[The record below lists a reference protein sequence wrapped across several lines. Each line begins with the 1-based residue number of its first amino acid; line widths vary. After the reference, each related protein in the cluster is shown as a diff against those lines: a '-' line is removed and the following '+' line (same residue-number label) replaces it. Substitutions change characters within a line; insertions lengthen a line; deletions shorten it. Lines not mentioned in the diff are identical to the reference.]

1 MRGVRLG
8 LVLAAAAW
16 FGGCASPAVRP
27 EPPVPPVEAHRKVF
41 AAPPAPKPLPPR
53 PAPAPAPEEPPRAP
67 VQPEQAE
74 AAPPP
79 PETTAD
85 PLALAREFVERGEF
99 AQARAIL
106 AGAESTPEARRLLGD
121 VLVALGRYPEAVAA
135 YAEAIPEDDDIAA
148 EPIRQAIRGV
158 LDAMGPEDLKRV
170 AAWCLFCPEG
180 GYARLRLARLA
191 LERGAEDEAL
201 ALLGEIEADFAGD
214 LLGRSAGALRRNI
227 EARRAVRPGTIGLLV
242 PLSGPLR
249 SFGQRAVRGAVLGA
263 GLFGDEDPGNR
274 IVLKDS
280 RADPNEA
287 RIQVE
292 ALAAEGAV
300 AAVGPLKG
308 DAAAAAAA
316 AARGLGLPLVTLTPA
331 EGVAGDGVFRMYLPE
346 AEEVRALVR
355 YAVAGL
361 GLRTFAI
368 LYPDTPTGRL
378 YRDRFW
384 DAVVAEGGEITG
396 VEAFAED
403 LASAGAAVEKLTGV
417 YGLTPEEIRARFLEE
432 ERLRL
437 ERERALWEALG
448 VTPAEAALEPQV
460 DEERLAEYKPKPIVD
475 FDAVFLPAPSL
486 TAAQVAPLLAF
497 HDVESV
503 RLLGI
508 RSWIYPKFLE
518 VGKDAVEGAVFAA
531 AFHPSRPE
539 SAAFSSAFETAY
551 GEPPDDLAAYAHDAV
566 KAVVSAG
573 PEATRPDV
581 RALLASLRDLPG
593 ALGPVSASPGGDLHA
608 APVLLA
614 VRRGRFEPIGDLP
627 PPPTPRVP

>member
-1 MRGVRLG
+1 MRLG

-27 EPPVPPVEAHRKVF
+27 EPPAPPVEVHRKVF
-41 AAPPAPKPLPPR
+41 AAPPAPGAPAPR
-53 PAPAPAPEEPPRAP
+53 PTPAPAPEESPRAP
-67 VQPEQAE
+67 AQPEQAE
-74 AAPPP
+74 AARPQPEPP
-79 PETTAD
+79 AD
-85 PLALAREFVERGEF
+85 PLALARDLLERGEF
-99 AQARAIL
+99 EQARGVL
-106 AGAESTPEARRLLGD
+106 AGAEPTPEARRLLGD

-148 EPIRQAIRGV
+148 EPIRQTIRGV

-170 AAWCLFCPEG
+170 AARCPFCPEG

-191 LERGAEDEAL
+191 LERGAADEAL

-214 LLGRSAGALRRNI
+214 LLGRSAEALRRNI

-263 GLFGDEDPGNR
+263 GLFGDEDPGIR
-274 IVLKDS
+274 LVLKDS
-280 RADPNEA
+280 RADPNAA
-287 RIQVE
+287 RVQAQ

-396 VEAFAED
+396 VEAFVAED

-448 VTPAEAALEPQV
+448 VTPAEAAPEPQV

-508 RSWIYPKFLE
+508 RSWTYPKFLE

-539 SAAFSSAFETAY
+539 SATFSAAYQQAY

-608 APVLLA
+608 APVLLT

-627 PPPTPRVP
+627 PPPTSRIP